1 MDEPELRKIITS
13 LSKKLIP
20 KFEEIR
26 DGTNRIRLVLE
37 ELDFDQF
44 VLDLGLETDEKDYPR
59 KNNQV
64 RFKKVFKIL

>member
-1 MDEPELRKIITS
+1 MDEPELRRIITT

-26 DGTNRIRLVLE
+26 DGADRIRLVLE
-37 ELDFDQF
+37 ELDFDRF

-64 RFKKVFKIL
+64 SFSKEV